1 MKKVVTIVI
10 VILIILGI
18 LLGIYPFIEFERDGY
33 LYMMSYAKDEFES
46 EDYKE
51 IETDISCYDESY
63 FYNKDKD
70 LTIDTFEYKKVL
82 FFKYFKVKIQKG
94 NICDSEFILE
104 ESYIERFLKEATIEE
119 GSDNV
124 DLAKL
129 IKGKKAII
137 ENKRYPWSDEG
148 YYIGYRLDKKH
159 EEMYIYTNEDGLLII
174 QVGASDEGPKY
185 IAYK

>member
-1 MKKVVTIVI
+1 MKKVIGIVCIIMLIVI
-10 VILIILGI
+10 GLC
-18 LLGIYPFIEFERDGY
+18 IYPFVEFERDGY
-33 LYMMSYAKDEFES
+33 LYMMSYARDEFES

-51 IETDISCYDESY
+51 IETDLSCYDESY

-70 LTIDTFEYKKVL
+70 ITVSTYEYKRFM

-104 ESYIERFLKEATIEE
+104 ESYIERFLNEATIEE
-119 GSDNV
+119 GSDDV

-137 ENKRYPWSDEG
+137 ENKRYPWNDNA
-148 YYIGYRLDKKH
+148 YYIGYRLDNKY
-159 EEMYIYTNEDGLLII
+159 EEMYIYTNDEWLVVI